1 MLIPILIAIALLLLL
16 GVRVIAETDR
26 GVADLFGRKRVVGP
40 GVVWVIPVVER
51 LTRISMEPFSVSLP
65 PQSVITKDEVPIQLQ
80 ASVDAH
86 ITDPCVA
93 AGVRD
98 WRISLISDL
107 QSILKDRIEDLD
119 FDNMDRVFADWVNS
133 IRVSMTEKAKQI
145 GAEITTLNVSNL
157 SPRTRP

>member
-1 MLIPILIAIALLLLL
+1 MLIPILIAFALLLIL
-16 GVRVIAETDR
+16 GIRVIPETDR

-40 GVVWVIPVVER
+40 GLVFVIPVVER
-51 LTRISMEPFSVSLP
+51 LSRISMEPFSVSLP
-65 PQSVITKDEVPIQLQ
+65 PQSVITRDEVPIQLQ
-80 ASVDAH
+80 ASIDAH
-86 ITDPCVA
+86 VMDPCAA

-107 QSILKDRIEDLD
+107 QAILKDRIEDLD
-119 FDNMDRVFADWVNS
+119 FDNMDRVFPDWVSS

-145 GAEITTLNVSNL
+145 GAEITSLNVSNL